1 MNAKSTLKVKYAE
14 GIIEMNTT
22 FAKMMQNPLSDEY
35 ALLQK
40 TRMDFPTFAVRT
52 RQIKSNPKK
61 DTYKGLTYEY
71 MKKYI
76 NLFVKMLIDHYANTS
91 SFTSA
96 RDRFDYLIEPYLDRF
111 TKDDFVRLIQVI
123 NKNNQIYNYSG
134 QRARNN
140 SIIASAKFV
149 LPEDF
154 DYDAYEKFRYTKI
167 EEKPE
172 ESNDEAEID
181 ASQVPDNDP
190 ELPF

>member
-61 DTYKGLTYEY
+61 DTYKGLTYKY

-76 NLFVKMLIDHYANTS
+76 KLHETKEDAEKVIADLEDQILISKCH
-91 SFTSA
+91 
-96 RDRFDYLIEPYLDRF
+96 
-111 TKDDFVRLIQVI
+111 
-123 NKNNQIYNYSG
+123 G
-134 QRARNN
+134 QRLRYPT
-140 SIIASAKFV
+140 IKKWFLKKYPEVAKFGV
-149 LPEDF
+149 
-154 DYDAYEKFRYTKI
+154 DAVEQ
-167 EEKPE
+167 EEHGE
-172 ESNDEAEID
+172 EASKSQNILSIAAAKKTEAAEATDAEAETITED
-181 ASQVPDNDP
+181 IKEAV
-190 ELPF
+190 